1 MKPEE
6 EKELTEHIDAIAR
19 SAPAKLI
26 AKILYRQA
34 KPEQV
39 KTLAKIEA
47 KVREQTLQYI
57 TPQLGFFCS
66 NKLQELHQGEPE
78 S

>member
-1 MKPEE
+1 MTPEE
-6 EKELTEHIDAIAR
+6 EKELTEQLDA
-19 SAPAKLI
+19 I

-39 KTLAKIEA
+39 KTLAQIET

-57 TPQLGFFCS
+57 TPQFVENLYKVGQYFSFKGS
-66 NKLQELHQGEPE
+66 REIGGAYR
-78 S
+78 